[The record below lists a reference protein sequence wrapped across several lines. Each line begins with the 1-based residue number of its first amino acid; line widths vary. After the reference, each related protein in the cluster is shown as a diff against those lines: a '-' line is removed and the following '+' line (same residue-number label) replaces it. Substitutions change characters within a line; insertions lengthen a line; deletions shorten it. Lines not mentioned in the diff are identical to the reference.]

1 MQGCSGTGL
10 ESSGLSW
17 DGGRGISAER
27 VLKAGVWF
35 AVPLGMDW
43 VSLGLTTVA
52 LTIIMLCVVRGRR
65 LPGELAGA
73 ELERWFAKNAR
84 RLWVLLAGTALVLV
98 GVLIAPLP
106 GPGFM
111 ILGPLGIAMLATEF
125 VWARRLM
132 REMDRHSAG
141 LNVGVNWFVRRTR
154 LWLAVFLLAA
164 FLTGATAIGVSERL
178 PGYVFWPCLSIG
190 LTFTAVIT
198 IRSWRRHKRFLAAWK
213 LRREREAAK
222 AGREARAA

>member
-1 MQGCSGTGL
+1 M
-10 ESSGLSW
+10 
-17 DGGRGISAER
+17 GGSSAER

-35 AVPLGMDW
+35 AVPWGMEW

-52 LTIIMLCVVRGRR
+52 LTIILLCVVRGRR

-73 ELERWFAKNAR
+73 ELERWFARNAR
-84 RLWVLLAGTALVLV
+84 RLWVLLAGTTLVLV
-98 GVLIAPLP
+98 GVLISPLP

-154 LWLAVFLLAA
+154 LWLAVFLLAS
-164 FLTGATAIGVSERL
+164 FLTGAAAIGISERL
-178 PGYVFWPCLSIG
+178 PGYAYWPIVSIG
-190 LTFTAVIT
+190 LTLTAVIT

-222 AGREARAA
+222 GESVARAA